1 MKRSVA
7 AIHIAVILGLP
18 CFAQASATVCLIENA
33 RYALMGDQDFTA
45 GFDIRPTAL
54 TPQGELTLF
63 VKSAKS
69 QFTYWFRLN
78 FGNGYSTL
86 SMTPLRQSSTAP
98 NVGRLSDIQSE
109 PTPLDDFQ
117 PLFLINQ
124 DLSFLPPEA
133 ARSGL
138 PSPAYLFP
146 ASLGPSLW
154 YNSARFGN
162 PQNTRESMI
171 RGLFKFTNCDRR

>member
-18 CFAQASATVCLIENA
+18 CFAQASATVCPIENA
-33 RYALMGDQDFTA
+33 RYELMGDRDFTA

-54 TPQGELTLF
+54 NSHGELALF

-86 SMTPLRQSSTAP
+86 SMTPLRQSTAAP
-98 NVGRLSDIQSE
+98 NVGKLSDIHSE

-133 ARSGL
+133 ARWTAVPCLSL
-138 PSPAYLFP
+138 PGIAGTR
-146 ASLGPSLW
+146 SLVQQRTIW
-154 YNSARFGN
+154 QSAKHPGIDDSRAV
-162 PQNTRESMI
+162 
-171 RGLFKFTNCDRR
+171 